1 MLIFPEAKLTYRWTV
16 LGRECVN
23 TRPTSAGPARVAVH
37 SRRHYLRPSNSMER
51 INSRERIMYH
61 FAAALFGGIIAT
73 GLISGTAF
81 VPTPA
86 EAAKMSKADTV
97 ALKEATAACK
107 AEAKDKKIRW
117 PASRK
122 FVNNCVM
129 NALKDRPNTV
139 AQVALKEAT
148 IACKA
153 EARGKKVKWLARRK
167 YVYQCVAEALKGRPS
182 MDIWELRRGVNMK
195 GLQGQRPGE
204 WGCDPMC

>member
-1 MLIFPEAKLTYRWTV
+1 
-16 LGRECVN
+16 
-23 TRPTSAGPARVAVH
+23 
-37 SRRHYLRPSNSMER
+37 
-51 INSRERIMYH
+51 MYH
-61 FAAALFGGIIAT
+61 FAAALFAGIIAT

-97 ALKEATAACK
+97 ALKEATVACK

-148 IACKA
+148 VACKA
-153 EARGKKVKWLARRK
+153 EAKGRKVRWPASRK

-182 MDIWELRRGVNMK
+182 IDIWQLRRGVDMK
-195 GLQGQRPGE
+195 SLKGQRPGE

>member
-1 MLIFPEAKLTYRWTV
+1 
-16 LGRECVN
+16 
-23 TRPTSAGPARVAVH
+23 
-37 SRRHYLRPSNSMER
+37 
-51 INSRERIMYH
+51 MYH
-61 FAAALFGGIIAT
+61 FAAALFAGIIAT
-73 GLISGTAF
+73 GFISGTAF
-81 VPTPA
+81 VSTPA

-122 FVNNCVM
+122 FVNNCVTS
-129 NALKDRPNTV
+129 ALKDRPNTV

-167 YVYQCVAEALKGRPS
+167 YVYQCVAEARKGRPS
-182 MDIWELRRGVNMK
+182 MDIWQLRKGVNMK

>member
-1 MLIFPEAKLTYRWTV
+1 
-16 LGRECVN
+16 
-23 TRPTSAGPARVAVH
+23 
-37 SRRHYLRPSNSMER
+37 
-51 INSRERIMYH
+51 
-61 FAAALFGGIIAT
+61 
-73 GLISGTAF
+73 
-81 VPTPA
+81 
-86 EAAKMSKADTV
+86 MSKADTV
-97 ALKEATAACK
+97 ALKEATVACK

-122 FVNNCVM
+122 FVNNCVTS
-129 NALKDRPNTV
+129 ALKDRPNTV

-182 MDIWELRRGVNMK
+182 MDIWQLRRGVNMK

>member
-1 MLIFPEAKLTYRWTV
+1 LCPRS
-16 LGRECVN
+16 
-23 TRPTSAGPARVAVH
+23 RPTDIEWYECYSYVTV
-37 SRRHYLRPSNSMER
+37 SSKER
-51 INSRERIMYH
+51 SMYH
-61 FAAALFGGIIAT
+61 FAAALFAGIIAT

-97 ALKEATAACK
+97 ALKEATVACK

-122 FVNNCVM
+122 FVNNCVTS
-129 NALKDRPNTV
+129 ALKDRPNTV

-148 IACKA
+148 VACKA

-167 YVYQCVAEALKGRPS
+167 FVYQCVAEALKGRPS
-182 MDIWELRRGVNMK
+182 IDIWQLRRGVDMK
-195 GLQGQRPGE
+195 SLKGQRPGE

>member
-1 MLIFPEAKLTYRWTV
+1 
-16 LGRECVN
+16 
-23 TRPTSAGPARVAVH
+23 
-37 SRRHYLRPSNSMER
+37 
-51 INSRERIMYH
+51 MYH
-61 FAAALFGGIIAT
+61 FAAALFAGIIAT

-97 ALKEATAACK
+97 ALKEATVACK

-148 IACKA
+148 VACKA
-153 EARGKKVKWLARRK
+153 EARGRKVRWPASRK
-167 YVYQCVAEALKGRPS
+167 YVKNCITTALKEHPT
-182 MDIWELRRGVNMK
+182 MDINQIRRGVN
-195 GLQGQRPGE
+195 LQGLRPQQPGE